1 MGKKQPPPGSKM
13 IKNASIPQ
21 VKVDRMSDAPKD
33 ETGMNNET
41 ARIEVGNWAFVGN
54 RFGAPFFDF
63 RGFKQQD
70 FRIQGADLLPK
81 EGADF

>member
-1 MGKKQPPPGSKM
+1 MGKKQPPPGSNM
-13 IKNASIPQ
+13 ITMPPPQ

-63 RGFKQQD
+63 RGFKQQV